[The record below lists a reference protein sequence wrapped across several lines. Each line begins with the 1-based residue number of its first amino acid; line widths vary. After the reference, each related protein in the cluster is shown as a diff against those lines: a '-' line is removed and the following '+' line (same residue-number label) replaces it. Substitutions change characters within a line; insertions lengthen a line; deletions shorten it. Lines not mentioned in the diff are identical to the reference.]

1 MVQYILVYI
10 IIGLAVIGALRFL
23 YRKLK
28 AFKKNKTCENCA
40 ACPLKEKC
48 TGIPPKGKDC
58 CCH

>member
-1 MVQYILVYI
+1 MVQYIIVYI

-48 TGIPPKGKDC
+48 TGIPLKEKDC